1 MNEIKKNEEILH
13 LKNISHIYNQDFQKI
28 KVSSKNLIIFDLRN
42 IYNAREIKDL
52 GFKYFGTGK

>member
-1 MNEIKKNEEILH
+1 MNLELWIFKRLE
-13 LKNISHIYNQDFQKI
+13 QVQKI